1 MAGLDPAIH
10 VPDTISARAA
20 EAWITGSSPVM
31 TILKWANRSMN
42 FDLTEEQRLLRDS
55 VERLLADHYGF
66 DKRRAY
72 LAEPEGWSRGLWA
85 QYAELGLLGLPFPED
100 YGGFGGGPIEVML
113 VMAAFGRVLALEPYL
128 ATVVLGGTA
137 LRLAGNDEQKSAILP
152 QVAEGGMILAF
163 AHGER
168 QARYDLTDV
177 LTTAKPKGGGW
188 VLDGAKTVVLQGDS
202 AQRLIVS
209 ARTSGERDDPN
220 GITLFLVDAAANG
233 VARRSYPMRDGTQ
246 AAEIS
251 LSGVEVGEEEVL
263 GEVGAAFPVIER
275 VVEAGIAATAAEAV
289 GAMEAMQAMTLEYLK
304 TRTQFGRPIGQN
316 QVLQHCAT
324 EMLMELERGRS
335 MAMLAAMM
343 VEEPDAAERAH
354 NIAMS
359 KVGVGQA
366 SKFVSQ
372 NAIQLHG
379 GIGMTEEYA
388 VGHYFRRCMV
398 IEHTFG
404 DTAHHLSCLA
414 EQVR

>member
-1 MAGLDPAIH
+1 MD
-10 VPDTISARAA
+10 
-20 EAWITGSSPVM
+20 
-31 TILKWANRSMN
+31 

-66 DKRRAY
+66 DRRCSY
-72 LAEPEGWSRGLWA
+72 LAEPNGWSRALWS
-85 QYAELGLLGLPFPED
+85 QYAELGLLGLPFAES

-113 VMAAFGRVLALEPYL
+113 VMEALGRVLALEPYL
-128 ATVVLGGTA
+128 ATIVLAGTA
-137 LRLAGNDEQKSAILP
+137 LRLAGSEAQKSRILP
-152 QVAEGGMILAF
+152 QIAEGQMILAF

-177 LTTAKPKGGGW
+177 LTTAKPKGSGW
-188 VLDGAKTVVLQGDS
+188 LLDGAKSVVLHGAS
-202 AQRLIVS
+202 AGRLVVS
-209 ARTSGERDDPN
+209 ARTSGERDDPE

-233 VARRSYPMRDGTQ
+233 VARRSYPMRDGTR

-251 LSGVEVGEEEVL
+251 LSDVEVGSEDVL
-263 GEVGAAFPVIER
+263 GEVGKAFPVIER

-304 TRTQFGRPIGQN
+304 TRQQFGRPIGEN
-316 QVLQHCAT
+316 QVLQHRAA

-343 VEEPDAAERAH
+343 VEEPEAAERAH
-354 NIAMS
+354 NIAMV

-372 NAIQLHG
+372 NAVQLHG

-398 IEHTFG
+398 IEHLFG
-404 DTAHHLSCLA
+404 DTAHHLSRLA
-414 EQVR
+414 DQVE

>member
-1 MAGLDPAIH
+1 MDF
-10 VPDTISARAA
+10 
-20 EAWITGSSPVM
+20 E
-31 TILKWANRSMN
+31 
-42 FDLTEEQRLLRDS
+42 LTEEQRLLRNS
-55 VERLLADHYGF
+55 VDRLVADHYAF

-72 LAEPEGWSRGLWA
+72 LTEPEGWSRALWS
-85 QYAELGLLGLPFPED
+85 QYAELGLLGLPFAEN
-100 YGGFGGGPIEVML
+100 YGGFGGGAVDVML
-113 VMAAFGRVLALEPYL
+113 VMEAFGRVLALEPYL

-137 LRLAGNDEQKSAILP
+137 LRLAGNEEQKSALLP
-152 QVAEGGMILAF
+152 QIAEGKLLLAF

-177 LTTAKPKGGGW
+177 LTTARPKGTGW
-188 VLDGAKTVVLQGDS
+188 VLDGAKSVVLHGGG
-202 AQRLIVS
+202 AHRLVVS
-209 ARTSGERDDPN
+209 ARTAGERDEPE
-220 GITLFLVDAAANG
+220 GITLFLVDTATNG
-233 VARRSYPMRDGTQ
+233 VARRSYPMRDGTG

-251 LSGVEVGEEEVL
+251 LSGVEIGREDVL
-263 GEVGAAFPVIER
+263 GDVGAALPIIER

-289 GAMEAMQAMTLEYLK
+289 GAMETMQALTLEYLK
-304 TRTQFGRPIGQN
+304 TRQQFGRPIGDN
-316 QVLQHCAT
+316 QVLQHRAA

-354 NIAMS
+354 NIAMA

-398 IEHTFG
+398 IEHLFG
-404 DTAHHLSCLA
+404 DTAHHLSRLA
-414 EQVR
+414 ERVR

>member
-1 MAGLDPAIH
+1 MD
-10 VPDTISARAA
+10 
-20 EAWITGSSPVM
+20 
-31 TILKWANRSMN
+31 

-55 VERLLADHYGF
+55 VERLLADHYAF
-66 DKRRAY
+66 DQRRAY
-72 LAEPEGWSRGLWA
+72 LAEPGGWGRAVWE
-85 QYAELGLLGLPFPED
+85 QYADLGLLGLPFPED

-113 VMAAFGRVLALEPYL
+113 VMEAFGRVLALEPYL

-137 LRLAGNDEQKSAILP
+137 LRLAGNEKQKSAILP
-152 QVAEGGMILAF
+152 QIAEGGMILAF

-177 LTTAKPKGGGW
+177 LTIAKPKGGGW
-188 VLDGAKTVVLQGDS
+188 VLDGAKSVALHGDS

-209 ARTSGERDDPN
+209 ARNAGEREDPE
-220 GITLFLVDAAANG
+220 GITLFIVDAAANG
-233 VARRSYPMRDGTQ
+233 VARRAYPMRDGTR

-251 LSGVEVGEEEVL
+251 LSGVEVAEEDVL
-263 GEVGAAFPVIER
+263 GEIGAGFPVIER

-289 GAMEAMQAMTLEYLK
+289 GAMETMQAMTLEYLK

-316 QVLQHCAT
+316 QALQHRAT

-354 NIAMS
+354 NIAMA

-404 DTAHHLSCLA
+404 DTAHHLSRLA
-414 EQVR
+414 DQVR

>member
-1 MAGLDPAIH
+1 MD
-10 VPDTISARAA
+10 
-20 EAWITGSSPVM
+20 
-31 TILKWANRSMN
+31 

-66 DKRRAY
+66 DKRRSY
-72 LAEPEGWSRGLWA
+72 LAQPEGWSRGLWA

-113 VMAAFGRVLALEPYL
+113 VMEAFGRVLALEPYL

-137 LRLAGNDEQKSAILP
+137 MRLAGSEEQKASMLP
-152 QVAEGGMILAF
+152 RVAEGELILAF

-168 QARYDLTDV
+168 QSRYDLTDV
-177 LTTAKPKGGGW
+177 LTTAKPKGSGW
-188 VLDGAKTVVLQGDS
+188 VLDGAKSVVLHGDS
-202 AQRLIVS
+202 AQRLVVS
-209 ARTSGERDDPN
+209 ARTAGERDYPD

-233 VARRSYPMRDGTQ
+233 VARRSYPMRDGTR

-251 LSGVEVGEEEVL
+251 LSGVEVGEEDVL
-263 GEVGAAFPVIER
+263 GEIGAAFPIIER

-289 GAMEAMQAMTLEYLK
+289 GAMETMQAMTLEYLK
-304 TRTQFGRPIGQN
+304 TRQQFGRPIGDN
-316 QVLQHCAT
+316 QALQHRAT
-324 EMLMELERGRS
+324 EMLMELERARS

-343 VEEPDAAERAH
+343 VEEPDAAERAR
-354 NIAMS
+354 NIAMA

-404 DTAHHLSCLA
+404 DTAHHLSRLA

>member
-1 MAGLDPAIH
+1 MD
-10 VPDTISARAA
+10 
-20 EAWITGSSPVM
+20 
-31 TILKWANRSMN
+31 

-66 DKRRAY
+66 DKRRSY

-100 YGGFGGGPIEVML
+100 YCGFGGGPIEVML
-113 VMAAFGRVLALEPYL
+113 VMEAFGRVLALEPYL

-137 LRLAGNDEQKSAILP
+137 LRLTGNEEQKSVILP
-152 QVAEGGMILAF
+152 QIAEGNMILAF

-168 QARYDLTDV
+168 QARYDLSDV
-177 LTTAKPKGGGW
+177 LTTAKPKGDGW
-188 VLDGAKTVVLQGDS
+188 VLDGAKSVVLHGDS
-202 AQRLIVS
+202 AQRLVVS
-209 ARTSGERDDPN
+209 ARTAGERDDRD
-220 GITLFLVDAAANG
+220 GITLFIVDTGANG
-233 VARRSYPMRDGTQ
+233 VARRSYPMRDGTR

-251 LSGVEVGEEEVL
+251 LSGVEVGEEDVL
-263 GEVGAAFPVIER
+263 GELGAGFPVIER

-316 QVLQHCAT
+316 QVLQHRAT

-354 NIAMS
+354 NIAMA

-404 DTAHHLSCLA
+404 DTAHHLSRLA
-414 EQVR
+414 DQVR

>member
-1 MAGLDPAIH
+1 MD
-10 VPDTISARAA
+10 
-20 EAWITGSSPVM
+20 
-31 TILKWANRSMN
+31 

-66 DKRRAY
+66 DKRRSY
-72 LAEPEGWSRGLWA
+72 LAQPEGWSRGLWA

-113 VMAAFGRVLALEPYL
+113 VMEAFGRVLALEPYL

-137 LRLAGNDEQKSAILP
+137 MRLAGGEEQKASMLP
-152 QVAEGGMILAF
+152 QIAEGELILAF

-168 QARYDLTDV
+168 QSRYDLTDV
-177 LTTAKPKGGGW
+177 LTTAKPKGSGW
-188 VLDGAKTVVLQGDS
+188 VLDGAKSVVLHGDS
-202 AQRLIVS
+202 AQRLILS
-209 ARTSGERDDPN
+209 ARNSGERDDPD
-220 GITLFLVDAAANG
+220 GITLFLVNAASNG
-233 VARRSYPMRDGTQ
+233 VARRAYPMRDGTR

-251 LSGVEVGEEEVL
+251 FSQVEVGKDDVL

-289 GAMEAMQAMTLEYLK
+289 GAMETMQAMTLEYLK
-304 TRTQFGRPIGQN
+304 TRQQFGRPIGQN
-316 QVLQHCAT
+316 QVLQHRAT

-343 VEEPDAAERAH
+343 VEEPDPAERAH
-354 NIAMS
+354 NIAMA

-404 DTAHHLSCLA
+404 DTAHHLSRLA